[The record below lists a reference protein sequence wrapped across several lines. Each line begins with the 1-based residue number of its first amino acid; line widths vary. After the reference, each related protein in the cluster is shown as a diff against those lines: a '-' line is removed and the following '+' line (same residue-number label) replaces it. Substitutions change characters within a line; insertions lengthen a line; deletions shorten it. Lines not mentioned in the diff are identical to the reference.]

1 MYVRLEFEEYLDTD
15 IKKSTYYN
23 LSGFP
28 NGTCLSSGNFRYLT
42 TKALHAINWKV
53 FFWYIDEDVLIK
65 QYGDIESALD
75 EVRRMPGVKSLII
88 LPQEEDIESKLE
100 KYI

>member
-1 MYVRLEFEEYLDTD
+1 MLAEPL
-15 IKKSTYYN
+15 
-23 LSGFP
+23 
-28 NGTCLSSGNFRYLT
+28 
-42 TKALHAINWKV
+42 AQLHAINWKV

-65 QYGDIESALD
+65 QYGDIESALE
-75 EVRRMPGVKSLII
+75 EVRRMSGVKSLII